1 MSRPSVRGASAL
13 ALIVCAVAV
22 LPPRG
27 VHAAAR
33 PIVPEFMGNVGFD
46 ASQIAALE
54 RGEIVARIL
63 KTEMFRF

>member
-33 PIVPEFMGNVGFD
+33 PIVPEFMGNVGSAYPAD
-46 ASQIAALE
+46 STSPNLL
-54 RGEIVARIL
+54 GVS
-63 KTEMFRF
+63 

>member
-1 MSRPSVRGASAL
+1 MSRPSVWGASAL
-13 ALIVCAVAV
+13 ALIV
-22 LPPRG
+22 
-27 VHAAAR
+27 R